1 MKADKFTEAVGGI
14 DENIIAQAINTDSA
28 EKLEKLVRAEKMRK
42 VRGCVKIVAAIA
54 AYSVYFGDYDSRSER
69 GRKSSGKRDDIKSDN
84 IRRLL

>member
-54 AYSVYFGDYDSRSER
+54 AC
-69 GRKSSGKRDDIKSDN
+69 ICLL
-84 IRRLL
+84 RRL